1 MSLFVRPPPSIGADD
16 FEEEVLGKL
25 RVGPPTCRWRRPR
38 RCCSLKSFDP
48 TRSASFSLPVSTL
61 VQFVTMDAY
70 FNAMDA
76 LGNKIVAFV
85 DPQNEF
91 TGYTEV
97 RERMNP
103 AFSHIIIGPRPNN
116 EA

>member
-1 MSLFVRPPPSIGADD
+1 LIQQ
-16 FEEEVLGKL
+16 EVPLSHFRFPHWFNL
-25 RVGPPTCRWRRPR
+25 
-38 RCCSLKSFDP
+38 
-48 TRSASFSLPVSTL
+48 
-61 VQFVTMDAY
+61 FVTMDAY

>member
-25 RVGPPTCRWRRPR
+25 RVGPPVAGAAHVVVVR
-38 RCCSLKSFDP
+38 KSFDP

>member
-1 MSLFVRPPPSIGADD
+1 MWALLSLAPPTSLLFVNLLIQQ
-16 FEEEVLGKL
+16 EVPLSHFRFPHWFNL
-25 RVGPPTCRWRRPR
+25 
-38 RCCSLKSFDP
+38 
-48 TRSASFSLPVSTL
+48 
-61 VQFVTMDAY
+61 FVTMDAY

>member
-1 MSLFVRPPPSIGADD
+1 
-16 FEEEVLGKL
+16 
-25 RVGPPTCRWRRPR
+25 
-38 RCCSLKSFDP
+38 
-48 TRSASFSLPVSTL
+48 
-61 VQFVTMDAY
+61 MDAY